1 MPFLAPI
8 AAAISSGIAA
18 ISAWAAANTILA
30 GIVQSA
36 FAIGLKYAINRLFP
50 PKTPSTSAQIETEY
64 GANIPRTAV
73 MGTCGITGHHIYR
86 NNYGDGG
93 RFFQDVYVLSSF
105 RITAVPR
112 VKYNGKWRTIGGGN
126 PLPGVWYDVPN
137 EGSSGDNHDEV
148 RVKFYYGRMDQQ
160 ADPDLIS
167 QSRPA
172 GRWTVNH
179 RGAGVAYAIVY
190 SQMQKKGRG
199 LTSPPSLLFE
209 VKGAP
214 LYDWRKDSTVGGSG
228 AHRWADQSTWEY
240 SDNNAVQTYNLER
253 GFYNGNQLMV
263 GKGVRFSRLPL
274 SEYTQAAN
282 ICDEIVDGYYRYR
295 SHMIAKDGPG
305 SNHDA
310 NLQPLLEAMCGSWVE
325 RVDGEFP
332 IAGAPQAIVATIT
345 DDDLKIGAPKRFTA
359 KRKRT
364 ELINTVAA
372 SYVSPDDFYETKDAA
387 TRIDQS
393 ALAED
398 RETLASTIP
407 YGAVTY
413 VKQVDRL
420 ADIAIRGARFQAS
433 AEITIHPRFLDVVKE
448 GRWITWASA
457 KHGTGTYQVMTR
469 TLGPHNSDGV
479 RDITVSLQGIS
490 NGVFDPTAYAT
501 NPPVIIVVP
510 PPDYLAAVQ
519 NFTAT
524 PNVVEAEGGGL
535 LPGVALRWDAIVDI
549 SVSGVLVEY
558 WPVANPTQVFTKL
571 VSSDISVVQIVEGLT
586 SETDWK
592 VRTTLV
598 VDNGRS
604 VAPSGVTN
612 FRTLAAGDDFIADL
626 EHLGQ
631 DVKDVFKV
639 ISQARNE
646 FMQRI
651 EQIGQAVT
659 LEGTVS
665 QVERDVMR
673 TDVGNAFAE
682 ISQERTLR
690 VTADEA
696 AAQQLVII
704 SAGVETNASKI
715 VEEQT
720 ARANGDSALA
730 SSISSLSST
739 VDGVNSRI
747 ATEETTRATADSGLA
762 SSITALTTTVNGNTA
777 AIGSEA
783 TARVNADNAISTR
796 VDGVS
801 ATFNGMFADGL
812 VMFQAVAAPAGVS
825 VRFSIMLRA
834 SLSQSFIESGMYIQI
849 RTVSGVLKSEIGF
862 LADKFVIIDGTG
874 SLAVFAV
881 ENGKVKIP
889 NLEIEQ
895 AQIKNLFVNGN
906 QIEPAAAGFIKSLK
920 IASTSGGN
928 YDFVVKHGP
937 NTLGTH
943 HELRFEIKL
952 TLSRGGT
959 GSTQN
964 INWQVYDL
972 EQGPTTEGAVF
983 SGIYSIAAGQSIPI
997 TTFAY
1002 RPQAESQS
1010 KAQTTYRLQISS
1022 APNISWS
1029 DIQLGAIL
1037 TKNVPNDI

>member
-8 AAAISSGIAA
+8 AAAISAGIA
-18 ISAWAAANTILA
+18 SVTAWLSSTTILA
-30 GIVQSA
+30 GLAKTA
-36 FAIGLKYAINRLFP
+36 FAIALSYAVNALFK
-50 PKTPSTSAQIETEY
+50 PKTPSSSSQVETEY
-64 GANIPRTAV
+64 GANSPRTV
-73 MGTCGITGHHIYR
+73 VLGTCGMAGHHIYR
-86 NNYGDGG
+86 NNYGAGG
-93 RFFQDVYVLSSF
+93 RNFQDVYVLSSF

-112 VKYNGKWRTIGGGN
+112 VKYNGQWRNLSN
-126 PLPGVWYDVPN
+126 PDANGWYWVPN
-137 EGSSGDNHDEV
+137 EGSSGDNYDAI
-148 RVKFYYGRMDQQ
+148 RVKFYKGTMDQQ
-160 ADPDLIS
+160 AEPELIAY
-167 QSRPA
+167 SRPA
-172 GRWTVNH
+172 GRWTANH
-179 RGAGVAYAIVY
+179 RGAGVAYAVVWCELH
-190 SQMQKKGRG
+190 KKGRG
-199 LTSPPSLLFE
+199 LAAPPQLLFE
-209 VKGAP
+209 VQGAP

-228 AHRWADQSTWEY
+228 PHRWNDQSTWEY
-240 SDNNAVQTYNLER
+240 SDNTFVQAYNLER
-253 GFYNGNQLMV
+253 GFFNGTQKMV
-263 GKGVRFSRLPL
+263 GKGVRASRLPL
-274 SEYTQAAN
+274 SEWTQAAN
-282 ICDEIVDGYYRYR
+282 IADEIVDGYYRYR

-305 SNHDA
+305 GNHDA
-310 NLQPLLEAMCGSWVE
+310 NLQPLLEAACASWVE

-345 DDDLKIGAPKRFTA
+345 DDDIKIGAPKRFTA

-407 YGAVTY
+407 YGAVTN

-457 KHGTGTYQVMTR
+457 KHGTRTYQVLTR

-510 PPDYLAAVQ
+510 PPEYLAEVQ

-535 LPGVALRWDAIVDI
+535 LPGVALRWDAIEDI

-586 SETDWK
+586 SETDWR

-612 FRTLAAGDDFIADL
+612 FRTLAAGGDFIADL

-631 DVKDVFKV
+631 DVKDTFKV

-651 EQIGQAVT
+651 EQIGQAIT
-659 LEGTVS
+659 LEGAVS

-673 TDVGNAFAE
+673 VDVGNAFAE
-682 ISQERTLR
+682 ISQERSVR
-690 VTADEA
+690 ATADEA
-696 AAQQLVII
+696 IAQQVTTV
-704 SAGVETNASKI
+704 SAGVADNAAKLI
-715 VEEQT
+715 EEQT
-720 ARANGDSALA
+720 ARANGDSAL
-730 SSISSLSST
+730 SSSL
-739 VDGVNSRI
+739 
-747 ATEETTRATADSGLA
+747 
-762 SSITALTTTVNGNTA
+762 TALTATVGTNTA

-796 VDGVS
+796 IDGVS

-834 SLSQSFIESGMYIQI
+834 SLSDAFIQSGMYIQI

-862 LADKFVIIDGTG
+862 LADKFVVVDGANTY
-874 SLAVFAV
+874 SVFAI
-881 ENGKVKIP
+881 EGGQVKIV
-889 NLEIEQ
+889 NAKISQ
-895 AQIKNLFVNGN
+895 AQIDNLVVGTSNIEPGAVSRYFTASGETSFNLVVNHGLGSPIVKVEWKVFLSSVSEFGAFGAELRSVTDSTILESITVHSPQILFSSVLFTPPADRESTTFSLVSNGAGVSVLSRNLF
-906 QIEPAAAGFIKSLK
+906 AL
-920 IASTSGGN
+920 
-928 YDFVVKHGP
+928 
-937 NTLGTH
+937 
-943 HELRFEIKL
+943 
-952 TLSRGGT
+952 
-959 GSTQN
+959 
-964 INWQVYDL
+964 
-972 EQGPTTEGAVF
+972 VF
-983 SGIYSIAAGQSIPI
+983 K
-997 TTFAY
+997 
-1002 RPQAESQS
+1002 R
-1010 KAQTTYRLQISS
+1010 
-1022 APNISWS
+1022 
-1029 DIQLGAIL
+1029 
-1037 TKNVPNDI
+1037 